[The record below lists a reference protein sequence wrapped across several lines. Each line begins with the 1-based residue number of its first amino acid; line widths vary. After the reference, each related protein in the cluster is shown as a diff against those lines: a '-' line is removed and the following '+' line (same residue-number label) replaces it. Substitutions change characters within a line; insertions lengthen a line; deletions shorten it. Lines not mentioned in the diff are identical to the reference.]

1 VRDVVIQPTLES
13 WRAAARG
20 LLAEGVAPDQIVWRE
35 AAKQGG
41 LFDAVVVAEA
51 PAEQGEPSDFRVPR
65 AFVELASTACR
76 HSDPERWRLL
86 YSVLWRLVR
95 ENPDLLASEADA
107 EVARLKRIAKHI
119 ADQDLAARTPGAA
132 QFVPKAAANLEE
144 LRIAAAS
151 CQGCDLYRDTTQT
164 VFGKGP
170 QTARAIFVGEAPGD
184 QEDIQGA
191 PFVGPA
197 GDVLDRALL
206 DANLPRSDVY
216 VTNVVKHFK
225 FIRTPKRRIHQTP
238 GTVEIGACR
247 PWLEAEL
254 ALIRP
259 EMLVCLGGTAAK
271 ALLGPD
277 FRIMKQHGQ
286 ILTGTGWA
294 PKAMATLHPSA
305 VLRAEDAAGQ
315 ERLYGMLVTDLRLVA
330 REVTARDSARPSRGP
345 WGPRDLP
352 RTGM

>member
-1 VRDVVIQPTLES
+1 MGGVGDNIPLVRDVVIQPTLES
-13 WRAAARG
+13 WRATARK
-20 LLAEGVAPDQIVWRE
+20 LLADGVAPEQVVWRE
-35 AAKQGG
+35 AATQGG
-41 LFDAVVVAEA
+41 LFEPEVIRETPSEA
-51 PAEQGEPSDFRVPR
+51 ADFRVPR
-65 AFVELASTACR
+65 AFVELCSAAAR

-95 ENPDLLASEADA
+95 GNPDVLASESDPD
-107 EVARLKRIAKHI
+107 VLRLKRIAKQI
-119 ADQDLAARTPGAA
+119 TEADLAARTPGAGE
-132 QFVPKAAANLEE
+132 FVPKTATELEE
-144 LRIAAAS
+144 LRAAAAS
-151 CQGCDLYRDTTQT
+151 CRGCDLYRDATQT

-170 QTARAIFVGEAPGD
+170 QTARAILVGEAPGD

-197 GDVLDRALL
+197 GEVLTRALV

-216 VTNVVKHFK
+216 VTNAVKHFK
-225 FIRTPKRRIHQTP
+225 FVRTPKRRIHQTP
-238 GTVEIGACR
+238 GSVEIGACR

-271 ALLGPD
+271 ALLGAD

-286 ILTGTGWA
+286 IFEGTGWA

-315 ERLYGMLVTDLRLVA
+315 DRLYGMLVTDLRRVA
-330 REVTARDSARPSRGP
+330 SEISAPSASARTS
-345 WGPRDLP
+345 
-352 RTGM
+352 

>member
-1 VRDVVIQPTLES
+1 MRDVVIQPTLES
-13 WRAAARG
+13 WRAAARR
-20 LLAEGVAPDQIVWRE
+20 LLAEGVAPDEVVWRE

-41 LFDAVVVAEA
+41 LFDAVELPEPVAHA
-51 PAEQGEPSDFRVPR
+51 GEPSDFRVPR
-65 AFVELASTACR
+65 AFVELAQAACR
-76 HSDPERWRLL
+76 HSDPDRWRLL

-95 ENPDLLASEADA
+95 TTPELLASERDADL
-107 EVARLKRIAKHI
+107 ARLRKLAKHMTD
-119 ADQDLAARTPGAA
+119 ADLAARTPGAA
-132 QFVPKAAANLEE
+132 QFVPKTNDLDE
-144 LRIAAAS
+144 LRRAAAS
-151 CQGCDLYRDTTQT
+151 CRGCDLYRDTTQT

-197 GDVLDRALL
+197 GEVFDRALVE
-206 DANLPRSDVY
+206 AGLPRTDVY

-225 FIRTPKRRIHQTP
+225 FVRTAKRRIHQTP

-254 ALIRP
+254 AVIRP
-259 EMLVCLGGTAAK
+259 QMLVCLGATAAK

-277 FRIMKQHGQ
+277 FRIMKQRGQ
-286 ILTGTGWA
+286 IFEGTGWA

-305 VLRAEDAAGQ
+305 VLRAEDSAGQ
-315 ERLYGMLVTDLRLVA
+315 ERLYAMLVTDLGLVA
-330 REVTARDSARPSRGP
+330 REVHSRTA
-345 WGPRDLP
+345 L
-352 RTGM
+352 GM

>member
-13 WRAAARG
+13 WRATARK
-20 LLAEGVAPDQIVWRE
+20 LLAEGIAPEQAVWRE
-35 AAKQGG
+35 AATQGG
-41 LFDAVVVAEA
+41 LFEPEVIREA
-51 PAEQGEPSDFRVPR
+51 PSEAADFRVPR
-65 AFVELASTACR
+65 AFVELCGAAAR

-95 ENPDLLASEADA
+95 GSPDLLASESDPD
-107 EVARLKRIAKHI
+107 VLRLKRMAKQI
-119 ADQDLAARTPGAA
+119 TEADLAARTPGAGE
-132 QFVPKAAANLEE
+132 FVPKTATDLEE
-144 LRIAAAS
+144 LRAAAAS
-151 CQGCDLYRDTTQT
+151 CKGCDLYRDATQT

-170 QTARAIFVGEAPGD
+170 QTARAILVGEAPGD

-197 GDVLDRALL
+197 GEVLTRALV

-216 VTNVVKHFK
+216 VTNAVKHFK
-225 FIRTPKRRIHQTP
+225 FLRTPKRRIHQTP
-238 GTVEIGACR
+238 GSVEIGACR

-286 ILTGTGWA
+286 IFEGTGWA

-315 ERLYGMLVTDLRLVA
+315 ERLYGMLVTDLRRVA
-330 REVTARDSARPSRGP
+330 SEISAPSASARIS
-345 WGPRDLP
+345 
-352 RTGM
+352 

>member
-1 VRDVVIQPTLES
+1 MRDVVIQPTLES
-13 WRAAARG
+13 WRATARK
-20 LLAEGVAPDQIVWRE
+20 LLADGTAPEQVVWRE
-35 AAKQGG
+35 AATQGG
-41 LFDAVVVAEA
+41 LFEPEVIREA
-51 PAEQGEPSDFRVPR
+51 PSEAADFRVPR
-65 AFVELASTACR
+65 AFVELCGAAAR
-76 HSDPERWRLL
+76 HTDPERWRLL
-86 YSVLWRLVR
+86 YSVLWRLVHG
-95 ENPDLLASEADA
+95 NPDLVASESDPD
-107 EVARLKRIAKHI
+107 VLRLKRMAKHI
-119 ADQDLAARTPGAA
+119 IEADLAARTPGAGE
-132 QFVPKAAANLEE
+132 FVPKTATDLEE
-144 LRIAAAS
+144 LRAAAAS
-151 CQGCDLYRDTTQT
+151 CKGCDLYRDATQT

-170 QTARAIFVGEAPGD
+170 QTARAVLVGEAPGD

-197 GDVLDRALL
+197 GEVLTRALV

-216 VTNVVKHFK
+216 VTNAVKHFK
-225 FIRTPKRRIHQTP
+225 FLRTPKRRIHQTP

-286 ILTGTGWA
+286 IFEGTGWA

-305 VLRAEDAAGQ
+305 VLRAEDSAGQ
-315 ERLYGMLVTDLRLVA
+315 ERLYGMLVTDLKLVA
-330 REVTARDSARPSRGP
+330 REIRSEKALR
-345 WGPRDLP
+345 
-352 RTGM
+352 M

>member
-13 WRAAARG
+13 WRAAARR
-20 LLAEGVAPDQIVWRE
+20 LLAENVAPDQVVWRE

-41 LFDAVVVAEA
+41 LFDSVVVADPRGSPESA
-51 PAEQGEPSDFRVPR
+51 ADFRVPR
-65 AFVELASTACR
+65 EFVEIASAASR
-76 HSDPERWRLL
+76 HTDPERWRLL
-86 YSVLWRLVR
+86 YSVLWRIAR
-95 ENPDLLASEADA
+95 GGAPDLLAREPDPD
-107 EVARLKRIAKHI
+107 VARLKRIAKQI
-119 ADQDLAARTPGAA
+119 SDVDLAARTPGAG
-132 QFVPKAAANLEE
+132 QFVPAQASHLEE
-144 LRIAAAS
+144 LVLAAAS
-151 CQGCDLYRDTTQT
+151 CQGCDLYRDATQT

-197 GDVLDRALL
+197 GDVLSRALV
-206 DANLPRSDVY
+206 DANLPRTDVY

-225 FIRTPKRRIHQTP
+225 FVRTPKRRIHQTP

-247 PWLEAEL
+247 PWLEAEI

-271 ALLGPD
+271 ALLGAD
-277 FRIMKQHGQ
+277 FRIMKQRGQ
-286 ILTGTGWA
+286 IMTGTGWA

-305 VLRAEDAAGQ
+305 VLRAEDSSGQ
-315 ERLYGMLVTDLRLVA
+315 ERLYGMLVSDLRLVA
-330 REVTARDSARPSRGP
+330 REVSAHEDARSSRGA
-345 WGPRDLP
+345 
-352 RTGM
+352 